1 MQNKDRR
8 HLVDLEME
16 KLLKEVLKEITPTE
30 EEHLEEHKLVED
42 ISKRLRKCEVT
53 PILVGSLAKGTDIRN
68 NKDIDIF
75 IMFPEDT
82 SREELEKRG
91 LEIGKKVFSEMK
103 IPYEIDY
110 AEHPYICGTFG
121 KHIIEIVPCY
131 DTKEV
136 KSAVDRTPYHTHYVK
151 KKLSRAPTMRD
162 DIRLLKQ
169 FMKGVGV
176 YGAEEKVRG
185 FSGYLAELL
194 VINYGSFEKVL
205 KAAAD
210 WKFGQALDPE
220 NLWKDAGAVGYFF
233 KGADL
238 IIVDPVDK
246 DRNAAAAVSKQKLSG
261 YIVAAREFLKG
272 PDKRFFFPDEG
283 PAPDRKVLKKRMS
296 DRGTKLIAL
305 EFTHQIINPNML
317 YSQLRKTQDAVTKKI
332 EEQYFKVLKSDIW
345 TDEENASLIIFD
357 LEIFGLPQV
366 RQHTGPPIDQALKEQ
381 EKFLEKYKKYLP
393 YIKED
398 RWVADIKRNYTEIE
412 QLFPEIIKNRS
423 GFGKNL
429 RELKDVKMMSCE
441 DLLKTKNSELLK
453 VLDRLLT
460 PL

>member
-1 MQNKDRR
+1 
-8 HLVDLEME
+8 LVDLEME

-30 EEHLEEHKLVED
+30 EEHREEHKLVED
-42 ISKRLRKCEVT
+42 INKRLRKYDVT

-103 IPYEIDY
+103 IPYEVDY

-121 KHIIEIVPCY
+121 KHLIEIVPCY

-151 KKLSRAPTMRD
+151 KKLSRDPLMRD
-162 DIRLLKQ
+162 NIRLLKQ
-169 FMKGVGV
+169 FMKGASV
-176 YGAEEKVRG
+176 YGAEEKVKG

-210 WKFGQALDPE
+210 WRFGHALDPE
-220 NLWKDAGAVGYFF
+220 NLWKDTGEVSYFF

-246 DRNAAAAVSKQKLSG
+246 DRNAAAAVSKQKLSE
-261 YIVAAREFLKG
+261 YIVSAREFLKG
-272 PDKRFFFPDEG
+272 PDRRFFFPDEG
-283 PAPDRKVLKKRMS
+283 IAPDRKALKKKMGE
-296 DRGTKLIAL
+296 RGTKLIAI
-305 EFTHQIINPNML
+305 EFTHPVINPNML
-317 YSQLRKTQDAVTKKI
+317 YSQLRKTQDAVGKKI
-332 EEQYFKVLKSDIW
+332 GEQNFKVLKSEIW
-345 TDEENASLIIFD
+345 TDEKHTSVILFD
-357 LEIFGLPQV
+357 MEIFSLPQV
-366 RQHTGPPIDQALKEQ
+366 RQHIGPPIDQALKEQ

-398 RWVADIKRNYTEIE
+398 RWVADIKRNYTDIE

-429 RELKDVKMMSCE
+429 RDLPDAKMLSCE
-441 DLLKTKNSELLK
+441 DLLKTKNPELLK

>member
-1 MQNKDRR
+1 
-8 HLVDLEME
+8 ME
-16 KLLKEVLKEITPTE
+16 KLFKDILKEITPTE
-30 EEHLEEHKLVED
+30 EEHAEEHKLVED
-42 ISKRLRKCEVT
+42 ISKRLRKYDVT

-91 LEIGKKVFSEMK
+91 LDIGKKVFAELK

-110 AEHPYICGTFG
+110 AEHPYISGTFG
-121 KHIIEIVPCY
+121 RHMIEIVPCY

-151 KKLSRAPTMRD
+151 KKLARDPLMRD
-162 DIRLLKQ
+162 NIRLLKQ
-169 FMKGVGV
+169 FMKGAGV

-210 WKFGQALDPE
+210 WRFGQALDPE
-220 NLWKDAGAVGYFF
+220 NLWKDIGAIGYFF

-246 DRNAAAAVSKQKLSG
+246 DRNAAAAVSKQKLSE
-261 YIVAAREFLKG
+261 YIVAAREFIIG
-272 PDKRFFFPDEG
+272 PDRKYFFPDERIV
-283 PAPDRKVLKKRMS
+283 PDRKALKKKMEE
-296 DRGTKLIAL
+296 RGTKLVAL
-305 EFTHQIINPNML
+305 EFTHKAINPNML
-317 YSQLRKTQDAVTKKI
+317 YSQLRKTQDSVTKKI
-332 EEQYFKVLKSDIW
+332 EEQNFKVLKSEIW
-345 TDEENASLIIFD
+345 TDEESRSVILLD
-357 LEIFGLPQV
+357 MEIFCLPRV
-366 RQHTGPPIDQALKEQ
+366 RQHIGPPIDKALKEQ
-381 EKFLEKYKKYLP
+381 EKFLEKYRKYVP

-398 RWVADIKRNYTEIE
+398 RWVADIKRNYTGIE
-412 QLFPEIIKNRS
+412 ELFPEIIKNRS
-423 GFGKNL
+423 GFGKTL
-429 RELKDVKMMSCE
+429 RDLPDAKMLSCD
-441 DLLKTKNSELLK
+441 DLLKTKNPELLK
-453 VLDRLLT
+453 VLDRLTT